1 MFEAIKEDLRLTLEE
16 ERLDEIKLEE
26 MEETE

>member
-26 MEETE
+26 REETE